1 MILPVELLLSI
12 KNQFLIFEIPLQI
25 GYLNLWDI
33 FMFIFRQLQMTFFR
47 KIMVA
52 EKIFFSS
59 NEYNNFAK
67 DKSNF

>member
-52 EKIFFSS
+52 EKNFFSS

>member
-25 GYLNLWDI
+25 GYLSLWDI

-52 EKIFFSS
+52 EKNFFSS

>member
-52 EKIFFSS
+52 EKNFFAS